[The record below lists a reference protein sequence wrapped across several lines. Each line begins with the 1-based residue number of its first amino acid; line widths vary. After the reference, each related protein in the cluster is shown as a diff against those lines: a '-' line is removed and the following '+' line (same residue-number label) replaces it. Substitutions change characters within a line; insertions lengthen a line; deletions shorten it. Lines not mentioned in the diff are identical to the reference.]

1 MNPKHKTEERKMK
14 HLGVTIVVCAAA
26 FATTGNVAA
35 QGEYLLAPGDV
46 IRITVFENPDLT
58 TEARVSESG
67 QVTFPLVG
75 GAAVGGKSL
84 SVAEKLIAKG
94 LKDGGYVLDPQV
106 LIFPMEIRG
115 NQVSVLGRVNRA
127 GRYPL
132 ETANMR
138 VADLLAMAGGVAPDG
153 ADMLVL
159 TGVRNGEPIRRE
171 IPLSDLFARAPDA
184 NIELAGGDILFI
196 DRAPIFYVYGEVQ
209 KPGAYRVEPGM
220 TLMQGLA
227 TGGGLT
233 NRGTERGMQ
242 VHRRN
247 GSGNVEV
254 LALDRNETLKADD
267 VIYVK
272 QSLF

>member
-1 MNPKHKTEERKMK
+1 MK
-14 HLGVTIVVCAAA
+14 HPAGLILCAALA
-26 FATTGNVAA
+26 SSGSALAEAGRS
-35 QGEYLLAPGDV
+35 EYRLAPGDV

-75 GAAVGGKSL
+75 AAKVGGISL
-84 SVAEKLIAKG
+84 SAAEKLIAKG
-94 LKDGGYVLDPQV
+94 LKDGGYVLEPQV
-106 LIFPMEIRG
+106 IVFPLEIRG

-132 ETANMR
+132 DTSNLR

-153 ADMLVL
+153 ADVVVL
-159 TGVRNGEPIRRE
+159 AGTRDGEPMRRE
-171 IPLSDLFARAPDA
+171 IPLADLFARNPDA
-184 NIELAGGDILFI
+184 NVELAAGDILFV
-196 DRAPIFYVYGEVQ
+196 DRAPLFYVYGEVQ
-209 KPGAYRVEPGM
+209 KPGAYRVERGM
-220 TLMQGLA
+220 TLLQGLA

-233 NRGTERGMQ
+233 NRGTQRGME
-242 VHRRN
+242 VHRR
-247 GSGNVEV
+247 GASGNVEV
-254 LALDRNETLKADD
+254 LDVAPHEPLRADD

>member
-1 MNPKHKTEERKMK
+1 MK
-14 HLGVTIVVCAAA
+14 HMGIMIAVCAAA
-26 FATTGNVAA
+26 FSASGNVAA

-58 TEARVSESG
+58 TEARVSEAG

-84 SVAEKLIAKG
+84 SAAEKLIAKG
-94 LKDGGYVLDPQV
+94 LKDGGYVNDPQV

-153 ADMLVL
+153 ADTLVL
-159 TGVRNGEPIRRE
+159 TGVRNGESIRQE
-171 IPLSDLFARAPDA
+171 IPLSDLFARSPDA
-184 NIELAGGDILFI
+184 NVELSGGDILFI

-247 GSGNVEV
+247 GAGAVEV
-254 LALDRNETLKADD
+254 LALDRNQSLKADD

>member
-1 MNPKHKTEERKMK
+1 
-14 HLGVTIVVCAAA
+14 
-26 FATTGNVAA
+26 
-35 QGEYLLAPGDV
+35 
-46 IRITVFENPDLT
+46 
-58 TEARVSESG
+58 
-67 QVTFPLVG
+67 
-75 GAAVGGKSL
+75 
-84 SVAEKLIAKG
+84 
-94 LKDGGYVLDPQV
+94 
-106 LIFPMEIRG
+106 MEIRG

-153 ADMLVL
+153 ADTLVL
-159 TGVRNGEPIRRE
+159 TGVRNGESIRQE
-171 IPLSDLFARAPDA
+171 IPLSDLFARSPDA
-184 NIELAGGDILFI
+184 NVELSGGDILFI

-247 GSGNVEV
+247 GSGAVEV
-254 LALDRNETLKADD
+254 LALDRNESLKADD

>member
-1 MNPKHKTEERKMK
+1 MK
-14 HLGVTIVVCAAA
+14 HLAGRIVICAAA
-26 FATTGNVAA
+26 LATTGPVAA
-35 QGEYLLAPGDV
+35 QDEYLLAPGDV

-84 SVAEKLIAKG
+84 SAAEKLIAKG

-132 ETANMR
+132 ETSNMR

-153 ADMLVL
+153 ADTLIL
-159 TGVRNGEPIRRE
+159 SGVRKGEPIRRE
-171 IPLSDLFARAPDA
+171 IPLGDLFARAPDA
-184 NIELAGGDILFI
+184 NVELAGGDILFI

-247 GSGNVEV
+247 GSGKVDV
-254 LALDRNETLKADD
+254 LALDRNEPLKADD